1 MGEETTRKQ
10 INELRFRLAIE
21 RLGFAAG
28 LMIATS
34 AATGMGAV
42 GMPTAKADQVAYL
55 VNVTVRP
62 GYSFAKAD
70 QALAYGYGVCDK
82 FAAGRTYPQVIAD
95 IKSDFNTTNEF
106 QASDLIAQSANELCP
121 AQIWAVRNS
130 ASGYVAPPG

>member
-1 MGEETTRKQ
+1 MVEETTCKQ
-10 INELRFRLAIE
+10 INELRFRLSMK
-21 RLGFAAG
+21 RLGLATG
-28 LMIATS
+28 LMIATLAVAG
-34 AATGMGAV
+34 AATF

-62 GYSFAKAD
+62 GYNFANAD

-82 FAAGRTYPQVIAD
+82 FASGRTYPQVIGD

-106 QASDLIAQSANELCP
+106 QASYLIAQSAQELCP

-130 ASGYVAPPG
+130 AAGYVAPPD